1 CVCVISGGPGSGK
14 SLQCERM
21 EDRFGL
27 RHVTLGDLLCA
38 ELQSH
43 SDRGRHLQDVLERG
57 EPLPEDTL
65 LELLCEA
72 VASSVRQGKG
82 VVISGFPRDLR
93 RVEEYE
99 AKVGE
104 PSAVLLLSC
113 SADTMSSRLQS
124 RGRSG
129 STSQPALDRDDAL
142 HRRAESFC
150 SDSQAVASHY
160 EGKRLLHTID
170 AERSPDEVFAQI
182 CQAMETF

>member
-1 CVCVISGGPGSGK
+1 MLDSS
-14 SLQCERM
+14 
-21 EDRFGL
+21 
-27 RHVTLGDLLCA
+27 TLT
-38 ELQSH
+38 
-43 SDRGRHLQDVLERG
+43 
-57 EPLPEDTL
+57 EDTL

-82 VVISGFPRDLR
+82 VVVSSFPRDLR

-124 RGRSG
+124 RGRST
-129 STSQPALDRDDAL
+129 STFHPALDRDDAL